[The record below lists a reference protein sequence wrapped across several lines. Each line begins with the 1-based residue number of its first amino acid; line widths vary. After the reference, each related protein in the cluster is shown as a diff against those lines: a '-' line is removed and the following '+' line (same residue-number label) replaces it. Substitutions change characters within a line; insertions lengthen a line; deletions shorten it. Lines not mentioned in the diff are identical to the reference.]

1 MCHREG
7 LPFMSGQAF
16 VFLKRE
22 RDKHDVRR
30 RDLQFEVPSTLAF
43 SLQAVLPVPLFS
55 HVLRV
60 SPKRCGLNAPFR

>member
-1 MCHREG
+1 
-7 LPFMSGQAF
+7 MSGQAF

-22 RDKHDVRR
+22 RDKHDVRDR
-30 RDLQFEVPSTLAF
+30 RHSQFEVPSTLAF